1 MMILYNFSIVWAIAW
16 SETTTPIYL
25 NAFRSKLL
33 AANVGFTDAN
43 SNLLENNERLKVA
56 FRKTIDQ
63 DIVSR

>member
-1 MMILYNFSIVWAIAW
+1 M
-16 SETTTPIYL
+16 
-25 NAFRSKLL
+25 LL
-33 AANVGFTDAN
+33 ATNVRFTDAN